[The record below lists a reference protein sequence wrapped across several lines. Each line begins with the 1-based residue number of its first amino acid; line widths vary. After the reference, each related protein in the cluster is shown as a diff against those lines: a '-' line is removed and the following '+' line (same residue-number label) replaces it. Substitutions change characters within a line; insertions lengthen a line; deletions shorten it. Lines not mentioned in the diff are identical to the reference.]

1 MHTGTLSE
9 LFDKNLTVHNHLHNT
24 NSKKMMLT
32 VSIMHMHG
40 FTILIG
46 YGLGPFVCSE
56 QSQTII

>member
-9 LFDKNLTVHNHLHNT
+9 LFDNNLTVHNHLHN
-24 NSKKMMLT
+24 SKKMMLT
-32 VSIMHMHG
+32 QYHAYMHG

-56 QSQTII
+56 QIQII